1 MAFEN
6 ILQNAETFTNEEI
19 DRINKLANNSIP
31 DEEITQEDVA
41 LFARWQ
47 SWQSVLLAQYEAERA
62 ATEAESLARIEQA
75 EAVKNAAVANLE
87 AQTALAL
94 ARLEAVKN
102 GQIA

>member
-1 MAFEN
+1 MTLAS
-6 ILQNAETFTNEEI
+6 IVQNPETFTNEEL
-19 DRINKLANNSIP
+19 DRINKLANGSVP

-47 SWQSVLLAQYEAERA
+47 SWQSVLSAQYEAERA
-62 ATEAESLARIEQA
+62 AAAAEAQARIEQA

-102 GQIA
+102 GQI